1 MNEIKEYG
9 EALFEKI
16 KHIDEDEKEYWSA
29 RELKEILNYTQWR
42 RFNSVIDKAKIACI
56 NSEYNALDHFADVGK
71 MVVKAIVALQAQ

>member
-9 EALFEKI
+9 EKLFEEI
-16 KHIDEDEKEYWSA
+16 KHINENGKEYQLA

-56 NSEYNALDHFADVGK
+56 NLGYNALDHFADVGK
-71 MVVKAIVALQAQ
+71 MVVKVIVALQAQ